1 MATNEVYYPGD
12 TLPLPVPA
20 GTKSGDPVVVGTIAG
35 IAMEDRD
42 AAGNAPVRVKGV
54 FKLSVTGYDG
64 SKNVAI
70 GVGGKVY
77 YTAPSGTTPAIINA
91 DATDGAEFGVAL
103 KAIASGADD
112 AVVATIPVALKGGI

>member
-54 FKLSVTGYDG
+54 FNLSVTGHDG
-64 SKNVAI
+64 TANKAI
-70 GVGGKVY
+70 GVGDKVY
-77 YTAPSGTTPAIINA
+77 YTAPSGETPAII
-91 DATDGAEFGVAL
+91 GANVTTGKEFGVAL
-103 KAIASGADD
+103 KAIAAGAND

>member
-12 TLPLPVPA
+12 TLPLPVPE

-54 FKLSVTGYDG
+54 FKLSVTGPID
-64 SKNVAI
+64 
-70 GVGGKVY
+70 VGDKVY
-77 YTAPSGTTPAIINA
+77 YTAPSSESRPQSMPTRTQAKSSASRSKRSPRVTT
-91 DATDGAEFGVAL
+91 
-103 KAIASGADD
+103 
-112 AVVATIPVALKGGI
+112 ATIPVALKGGI

>member
-1 MATNEVYYPGD
+1 MAKNEVYYPGD
-12 TLPLPVPA
+12 TLPLPVPE

-64 SKNVAI
+64 SKTAAI
-70 GVGGKVY
+70 GVGDKVY
-77 YTAPSGTTPAIINA
+77 YTAPSGGTPAIIDAN
-91 DATDGAEFGVAL
+91 ATDGAEFGVAL

>member
-1 MATNEVYYPGD
+1 MAKNEVYYPGN
-12 TLPLPVPA
+12 TIPLPVPE

-54 FKLSVTGYDG
+54 FKLSVTGHDG
-64 SKNVAI
+64 TDNKAINV
-70 GVGGKVY
+70 GDKVY
-77 YTAPSGTTPAIINA
+77 YTAPSGGTPAIIDANA
-91 DATDGAEFGVAL
+91 TTGKEFGVAL
-103 KAIASGADD
+103 KAIAKGATD

>member
-1 MATNEVYYPGD
+1 MAKNEVYYPGD
-12 TLPLPVPA
+12 TLPLPVPE

-54 FKLSVTGYDG
+54 FKLSVTGHDG
-64 SKNVAI
+64 SKTAAI
-70 GVGGKVY
+70 GVGDKVY
-77 YTAPSGTTPAIINA
+77 YTAPSGTTPAIIDA

-103 KAIASGADD
+103 KAVAAGATD

>member
-1 MATNEVYYPGD
+1 MAKNEVYYPGD

-20 GTKSGDPVVVGTIAG
+20 GTESGDPVVVGTIAG
-35 IAMEDRD
+35 VALEDRD

-54 FKLSVTGYDG
+54 FKLSVTGHDG
-64 SKNVAI
+64 TKNEAI

-77 YTAPSGTTPAIINA
+77 YTAPSGKTPAII
-91 DATDGAEFGVAL
+91 DANVTTGKEFGVAL
-103 KAIASGADD
+103 KAIAKGATD

>member
-35 IAMEDRD
+35 VALEDRD

-54 FKLSVTGYDG
+54 YKFSVTGHDG
-64 SKNVAI
+64 TSSKAI
-70 GVGGKVY
+70 AVGGKVY
-77 YTAPSGTTPAIINA
+77 YTAPSGKTPAII
-91 DATDGAEFGVAL
+91 DANVTTGKEFGVAL
-103 KAIASGADD
+103 KAIAKGATD
-112 AVVATIPVALKGGI
+112 AVVAEIPVALKGGI

>member
-20 GTKSGDPVVVGTIAG
+20 GTKSGDPVVIGTIAG
-35 IAMEDRD
+35 VALEDRD

-54 FKLSVTGYDG
+54 FKLSVTGHDG
-64 SKNVAI
+64 TKNVAI
-70 GVGGKVY
+70 GVGDKVY
-77 YTAPSGTTPAIINA
+77 YTAPSGTTPAIIDA

>member
-1 MATNEVYYPGD
+1 MAKNEVYYPGD

-64 SKNVAI
+64 SKNKAI
-70 GVGGKVY
+70 NVGDKVY
-77 YTAPSGTTPAIINA
+77 YTAPSGDSPAIINA
-91 DATDGAEFGVAL
+91 NATTDKEFGVAL
-103 KAIASGADD
+103 KAIAAGATD
-112 AVVATIPVALKGGI
+112 AIPVALKGGI